1 MGSVS
6 RTAQFTKVAKV
17 LKKHYQPAANPP
29 ERSVLEHLLFACCLE
44 DAQYEAADEAFAA
57 IAHTFFD
64 WNEVR
69 VTSIA
74 ELGETMG
81 RLPDPR
87 TAANRLKRVLQSIF
101 EAAYA
106 FDLEEYRKQ
115 NIGPTVKWLHKLDG
129 TTHFT
134 VSYLVQAALGGHSI
148 PIDSGTMAAL
158 RLLDLVSEKDARAG
172 VVPGLERAVTKSK
185 GISFG
190 SILHQFGADFSA
202 NPYSPAIRKVLLEIN
217 PEVKDQLPKRRA
229 AKAAKLAPP
238 EEPPKKQPAK
248 GKKKKKEDVG
258 DEKKSAAAERKK
270 AKATKKKTTTKE
282 EGTKEKA
289 SASEKPKTKASS
301 QKLSKRKPR

>member
-6 RTAQFTKVAKV
+6 RTAQFTKVAKI
-17 LKKHYQPAANPP
+17 LKKHFKPAADPP
-29 ERSVLEHLLFACCLE
+29 ERPVLEHLLFACCLE
-44 DAQYEAADEAFAA
+44 DAQYGAADEAYAA
-57 IAHTFFD
+57 VVHTFFD

-74 ELGETMG
+74 ELGETMA

-87 TAANRLKRVLQSIF
+87 AAANRLKRVLQSIF

-115 NIGPTVKWLHKLDG
+115 NLGPTVKWLHKLDG

-134 VSYLVQAALGGHSI
+134 VSYVVQAALGGHSI

-158 RLLDLVSEKDARAG
+158 RLLDLVTEKDAKAG
-172 VVPGLERAVTKSK
+172 MVPGLERAVAKSK

-190 SILHQFGADFSA
+190 SMLHQFGSDFSA

-217 PEVKDQLPKRRA
+217 PEVKDRLPKRRTGKT
-229 AKAAKLAPP
+229 AKPAPL
-238 EEPPKKQPAK
+238 EDPPKKQPAK
-248 GKKKKKEDVG
+248 GKKKKEDVG
-258 DEKKSAAAERKK
+258 EEKKPTAGQTK
-270 AKATKKKTTTKE
+270 AKATKKKTPS
-282 EGTKEKA
+282 KEKPA
-289 SASEKPKTKASS
+289 KEKPAASEKPKTKATSR
-301 QKLSKRKPR
+301 KLSKKKPR

>member
-17 LKKHYQPAANPP
+17 LKKHYKPAANPP
-29 ERSVLEHLLFACCLE
+29 ERTVLEHLLFACCLE
-44 DAQYEAADEAFAA
+44 EAQYDAADEAYAA
-57 IAHTFFD
+57 VVHTFFD

-74 ELGETMG
+74 ELAEALG

-87 TAANRLKRVLQSIF
+87 AAANRLKRVLQSIF

-158 RLLDLVSEKDARAG
+158 VLLDLVSAKDAKAG
-172 VVPGLERAVTKSK
+172 VVPGLERAVAKSN

-229 AKAAKLAPP
+229 AKAAKPAPP

-248 GKKKKKEDVG
+248 GKKNKEEDVG
-258 DEKKSAAAERKK
+258 EESKPTAEERKK
-270 AKATKKKTTTKE
+270 AKATKKKNPAKE
-282 EGTKEKA
+282 KPAKEKA
-289 SASEKPKTKASS
+289 SASEKPKTKAAS